1 MAWYDSPRKRKR
13 KRYHRNRMNDLE
25 QINIKY
31 TREFQ
36 KIGLGGVLNHRT
48 IYGDYTG
55 GAFLSYKERDEPAW
69 EYAKKKADASMTW
82 YQGLISGN
90 VGQVFVNFIIAT
102 ALIVVNVV
110 TAGATTPITIAA
122 FAAGVVAAT
131 TALVA
136 NLAGHFYGMKAT
148 GRAGLAQSKAGAVA
162 AYKNKELVEQQSNA
176 LTHLIVYGGY
186 EIYANGAIFK
196 QGQSGTESFCFD
208 KAFDGTKGLRGDLSR
223 DELTEQIHSRIGAN
237 AAGGVNFHSNLLE
250 VDFPLKSFDLSKDAL
265 QDALINRYRL
275 AMDILAAA
283 FVELNNLDFNANGRA
298 QEVYNQKLE
307 LYTRPTK
314 KTIYQNDFLDKLKNY
329 NKDLRADFNF
339 ADDKMFR
346 SKKQNSKDI
355 KGALGA
361 IDSLDDLMNDEELS
375 DKFKANYYID
385 LVVSLLDLLQDF
397 ADRGLVFHY
406 NLTLGYYSDGGDNA
420 SGGYFER
427 SEKYIAPL
435 QSSPHRLLTYKYNSS
450 ERYTNAY
457 EFSNAHGGEKL
468 YCFSQYENK
477 AYKVYSSEENLY
489 EFTDFSEFNFLQKYY
504 LKSTNKV
511 FNGDELL
518 QIYDELL
525 KSLYIGNGR
534 YGIFIN
540 YPTSCFVLQ
549 FTWFNGKKVFKKE
562 TANYLFLN
570 LGREV
575 FDVFNTRLK
584 MPEQLKYF
592 DFSTIEK
599 EIKNNFDESDY
610 SPRDDED

>member
-13 KRYHRNRMNDLE
+13 YHKNRMNDLE

-36 KIGLGGVLNHRT
+36 RIGLGGVLNHRT

-55 GAFLSYKERDEPAW
+55 GVFLSYKEKDEPAW

-90 VGQVFVNFIIAT
+90 VGQIFVNFIIAT

-148 GRAGLAQSKAGAVA
+148 GKAGLAQSKAGAVA
-162 AYKNKELVEQQSNA
+162 AYKNKELAEQQSNA

-186 EIYANGAIFK
+186 EIYANGAIYK

-346 SKKQNSKDI
+346 SRKQNSKDI

-375 DKFKANYYID
+375 DEFKANYYID

-397 ADRGLVFHY
+397 ADETIYAIGDLI
-406 NLTLGYYSDGGDNA
+406 LTSYMPNFEYDYTLRENENGNFYKDIGGFSLKNFNILKGYYT
-420 SGGYFER
+420 E
-427 SEKYIAPL
+427 
-435 QSSPHRLLTYKYNSS
+435 
-450 ERYTNAY
+450 
-457 EFSNAHGGEKL
+457 
-468 YCFSQYENK
+468 
-477 AYKVYSSEENLY
+477 
-489 EFTDFSEFNFLQKYY
+489 
-504 LKSTNKV
+504 NKV
-511 FNGDELL
+511 FNGDEIL
-518 QIYDELL
+518 QIYKDFLTHF
-525 KSLYIGNGR
+525 KGR
-534 YGIFIN
+534 NFII
-540 YPTSCFVLQ
+540 
-549 FTWFNGKKVFKKE
+549 KE
-562 TANYLFLN
+562 TKWVRYYKEYFGNYQFLFIPA
-570 LGREV
+570 
-575 FDVFNTRLK
+575 FDGGSNWSNNYNSGATTPYSTWGIVINNNEILSVLKTELK
-584 MPEQLKYF
+584 MPEQLKFF
-592 DFSTIEK
+592 DFSTIKK

-610 SPRDDED
+610 LPRDDED